1 MNQIS
6 TGFGLK
12 VLSSRFWNCLILGAT
27 QWSAQCAILVG
38 VVMNPSAFAGTNSL
52 FVRWSAFVGYPTVN
66 SVLDKLGPTVFEGE
80 TSEGHLLVLWQNNIL
95 FVFVNGMPF
104 MDEVSYSPSTIRIFD
119 PMWALSTQLH
129 LDFSTTKRSC
139 KNSECDDPATQ
150 CSTNP
155 GAPQAYCKWYA
166 AFSTVDDYPEA
177 NPN

>member
-1 MNQIS
+1 
-6 TGFGLK
+6 
-12 VLSSRFWNCLILGAT
+12 
-27 QWSAQCAILVG
+27 
-38 VVMNPSAFAGTNSL
+38 
-52 FVRWSAFVGYPTVN
+52 
-66 SVLDKLGPTVFEGE
+66 LGPTVFEGE

-129 LDFSTTKRSC
+129 LDFSTTKEGNLFIALSDAEGYDAVRPSVIAEFNLISALTCQCNGGDGKTTNRSC

-166 AFSTVDDYPEA
+166 AFSTFDDYPEA